1 MILETKPTTQDKIDS
16 DNLLFQ
22 LYERTALRS
31 QKMAGIIGSLEFHLR
46 TLVRYQELTPEG
58 KNRAE
63 VALRQFEHDWRTL
76 MGAPTDSDHETE

>member
-1 MILETKPTTQDKIDS
+1 MILETKPTTQERIES
-16 DNLLFQ
+16 DGLLHQ
-22 LYERTALRS
+22 LYERTAIRS

-63 VALRQFEHDWRTL
+63 VALRQFEHDWKAL
-76 MGAPTDSDHETE
+76 MGNPTDGDHETE

>member
-1 MILETKPTTQDKIDS
+1 
-16 DNLLFQ
+16 
-22 LYERTALRS
+22 
-31 QKMAGIIGSLEFHLR
+31 MAGIIGSLEFHLR

-76 MGAPTDSDHETE
+76 MGTPTDGDHETE

>member
-1 MILETKPTTQDKIDS
+1 MILETKPTTQDKVES

-31 QKMAGIIGSLEFHLR
+31 QRMAGIIGSLEFHLR

-63 VALRQFEHDWRTL
+63 VALRQFEYDWKVL